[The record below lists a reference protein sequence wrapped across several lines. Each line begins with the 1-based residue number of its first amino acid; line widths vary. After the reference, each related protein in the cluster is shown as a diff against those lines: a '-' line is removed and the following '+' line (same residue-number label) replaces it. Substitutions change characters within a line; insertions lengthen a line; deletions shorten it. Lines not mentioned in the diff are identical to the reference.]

1 MYLHELGNEVDS
13 FTKED
18 MAQGKHL
25 LSNITLNPEEPSLNQ
40 STKQLQQPP
49 PPSVPITTSQ
59 PSTPRREHVRP
70 SRPAKQQQNGAWK
83 TVVEP
88 VPQTSTVHPPSSS
101 LNPDDWPD
109 ALSVNNADQPR
120 KRRVPTPQQQPRT
133 VVEPPVNENS
143 EHSQPKSALPASAS
157 WASKPSN
164 EIPEDDKI
172 TRNKKN
178 GAAATPMSTS
188 SRNVK
193 VQPAQVLV
201 QSEVRSAKAPNP
213 TKKPEWRKT
222 ASAPTQDTELDSSD
236 SDSDQYKSR
245 QSNETEHDYEDEDE
259 FDDGIDNATY
269 DERMSRLSLNEI
281 HDRVSSDSRSED
293 NDNEENTPPEPPV
306 IDNNA
311 HVSEQIKKKQ
321 QFSQQ
326 TTFDPD
332 DLQGFADWLRLRFT
346 DLLLDNFNDYNIP
359 LNFSTAPLPLLWTT
373 PFVFL
378 GNSPTTKS
386 RFDFARQEDPPEIIP
401 SRTPQTNPTPADIVT
416 PIPTQHMRTSLV
428 HTHTPHIHT
437 THPHPHTQPQFK
449 VR

>member
-1 MYLHELGNEVDS
+1 
-13 FTKED
+13 

-25 LSNITLNPEEPSLNQ
+25 LSNITLNPEEPALNQ
-40 STKQLQQPP
+40 STSKQQQQPP
-49 PPSVPITTSQ
+49 PPPVPIVPITTSQ

-70 SRPAKQQQNGAWK
+70 SRPAKQQQQQQQPQQPQQQNGAWK

-88 VPQTSTVHPPSSS
+88 VPQTATVHPPSSSS

-133 VVEPPVNENS
+133 VVEPQVNENS
-143 EHSQPKSALPASAS
+143 EHSSQPKSALPASAS
-157 WASKPSN
+157 WASKTSN

-172 TRNKKN
+172 RNKKN
-178 GAAATPMSTS
+178 GAAAPPMSNS

-193 VQPAQVLV
+193 IQPSQVLV
-201 QSEVRSAKAPNP
+201 QSTAKSPNS

-222 ASAPTQDTELDSSD
+222 ASAPTQDTEMDTSD
-236 SDSDQYKSR
+236 SDSEQYKSR
-245 QSNETEHDYEDEDE
+245 QSNETEHDYEDDDE

-281 HDRVSSDSRSED
+281 HDRAVSSDSRSED
-293 NDNEENTPPEPPV
+293 NDNDDNTLPEPPV
-306 IDNNA
+306 INNIA
-311 HVSEQIKKKQ
+311 HVSEQMRKKQ

-326 TTFDPD
+326 ATFDPD

-359 LNFSTAPLPLLWTT
+359 LNFSTSPLPLLWTT

-378 GNSPTTKS
+378 GNSPTTRS
-386 RFDFARQEDPPEIIP
+386 RFDFARQEDPSEIIP
-401 SRTPQTNPTPADIVT
+401 SRTPQTNNTPDLVT

-428 HTHTPHIHT
+428 HTHPTHIHT